1 MNDIYDNQGID
12 IYNYTFEDND
22 FFIYF
27 LIELERQDDGFSVTV
42 KNENVKST
50 LAQVLSRY
58 NLQLE

>member
-1 MNDIYDNQGID
+1 MKDIFDNQGID

-42 KNENVKST
+42 KNEKVKST

>member
-1 MNDIYDNQGID
+1 MKDIFDNQGID

-27 LIELERQDDGFSVTV
+27 LIELERQDDGFNVTI
-42 KNENVKST
+42 KNEKAKST

>member
-1 MNDIYDNQGID
+1 MKDIYDNQGID

-42 KNENVKST
+42 KNEKVKST